1 MHPILFKI
9 GAIQVYSYGAM
20 LAAAFLTV
28 ALLARRR
35 AAALG
40 MDADAILDL
49 CLWLIVSGLI
59 GARLFF
65 IILNLDYYRQ
75 NPAEIPML
83 WKGGLVWYGGLIA
96 AIAAGIIYLKIKKMP
111 LLKTGDLMMPYV
123 ALGQAIGRIGC
134 FLNGCCYG
142 KAAPPGF
149 GVTFDAA
156 QGSVYPTQLYES
168 AAMFIVFLILRRR
181 TPKDG
186 GTLFLYLMFYSALR
200 FCIEYI
206 RGDNP
211 FILMGLTVSQLISIA
226 VFMTAVI
233 LWRSIPSK

>member
-9 GAIQVYSYGAM
+9 GPIQVYSYGAM

-28 ALLARRR
+28 AFLARRR

-40 MDADAILDL
+40 VNADIILDL
-49 CLWLIVSGLI
+49 CLWLIVWGLI

-65 IILNLDYYRQ
+65 VILNPDYYRQ
-75 NPAEIPML
+75 NLLEVFML

-96 AIAAGIIYLKIKKMP
+96 ALAAGMIFLKIKKMP
-111 LLKTGDLMMPYV
+111 LLKTADLLMPYV

-149 GVTFDAA
+149 GVTFNAA
-156 QGSVYPTQLYES
+156 QGPVYPTQLYES
-168 AAMFIVFLILRRR
+168 GAMFIVFLILRRR
-181 TPKDG
+181 APANG
-186 GTLFLYLMFYSALR
+186 RTLFLYLMLYAGFR
-200 FCIEYI
+200 FAVEFI

-211 FILMGLTVSQLISIA
+211 ATIMGLTVSQAISIA
-226 VFMTAVI
+226 VFATAVI
-233 LWRSIPSK
+233 LWRIIPSR

>member
-1 MHPILFKI
+1 MHPVLFKI
-9 GAIQVYSYGAM
+9 GPVQIYSYGTM
-20 LAAAFLTV
+20 LAADFLAVAF
-28 ALLARRR
+28 LARRR
-35 AAALG
+35 AIALG
-40 MDADAILDL
+40 VDADAILDL

-65 IILNLDYYRQ
+65 VILNLDYYRQ
-75 NPAEIPML
+75 SPLEVFML

-96 AIAAGIIYLKIKKMP
+96 AIAGGIVFLRIKKMP
-111 LLKTGDLMMPYV
+111 LLKTGDLIIPYV

-142 KAAPPGF
+142 KTAPPGF
-149 GVTFDAA
+149 GVIFDAA

-168 AAMFIVFLILRRR
+168 AAMFVVFLVLRKRATANGR
-181 TPKDG
+181 TM
-186 GTLFLYLMFYSALR
+186 FLYLMLYSAFR
-200 FCIEYI
+200 FAVEYI

-226 VFMTAVI
+226 VFTTAVI
-233 LWRSIPSK
+233 LWRNIPSR